1 MPNDLTL
8 RVGND
13 SAIHT
18 FPGTAAQVRTSIVRI
33 CNSLGISID
42 GTPAEVGARLLAHI
56 VDDLQ
61 RRAEAASVLELETA
75 QKVTNAQQA
84 KTDNPL

>member
-1 MPNDLTL
+1 MGADTA
-8 RVGND
+8 V
-13 SAIHT
+13 HT
-18 FPGTAAQVRTSIVRI
+18 FPGTATQVRTSIVRI
-33 CNSLGISID
+33 CNSLGISIQ
-42 GTPAEVGARLLAHI
+42 GTPAEVGERLLAHM

-61 RRAEAASVLELETA
+61 RRAEAASILELETA